1 MVKRDFKTEVQIYVT
16 EKAIGLMGNRC
27 SMDGDVMSLEFYFTR
42 QAYGRAE
49 VTSSQLRPAFI
60 GNEHLLP
67 SMVFDS
73 SSTSSTVVLFLWN
86 ITVEHRQYKIPA

>member
-1 MVKRDFKTEVQIYVT
+1 MVKRDFKTEAQIYVT

-67 SMVFDS
+67 SMVFD
-73 SSTSSTVVLFLWN
+73 FLYCRLVP
-86 ITVEHRQYKIPA
+86 VEHNSGT